1 MLEAFHIG
9 VIDIAIIVITILFL
23 ILGFKN
29 GFIKEVAGIGA
40 FVGAL
45 VLAYFLTDIIRQTFI
60 NLTGLN
66 VLLFDQ
72 LNSALFSNNP
82 SFDFVID
89 PAIPNLNALLTTELV
104 GLGIPEFIAAPL
116 VVDLVQ
122 FNGTLGQAL
131 ATALTNAILFALG
144 YVVTFI
150 LGWLILKVILAQF
163 VKLTEKIKLFKL
175 LDSILGLG
183 MGVIRA
189 SIVIGGGLL
198 IAGLLSLAIPDIQ
211 TFLNQDLALLEP
223 EKISIG
229 KIAFEWLMSTIGNLT
244 NL

>member
-1 MLEAFHIG
+1 MFEAFHVG
-9 VIDIAIIVITILFL
+9 VIDIVIVVITILFL

-29 GFIKEVAGIGA
+29 GFIKELAGIGA
-40 FVGAL
+40 FIGAL
-45 VLAYFLTDIIRQTFI
+45 ILAYFLTDIIRQTLI
-60 NLTGLN
+60 NLTGVN
-66 VLLFDQ
+66 QLLFEQ
-72 LNSALFSNNP
+72 LNNALFSNNP

-89 PAIPNLNALLTTELV
+89 PAIPNLSQLLTSELV
-104 GLGIPEFIAAPL
+104 GLGIPEFIATPL
-116 VVDLVQ
+116 VVNLVQ

-131 ATALTNAILFALG
+131 ATASTNAILFVLG
-144 YVVTFI
+144 YVVTFV
-150 LGWLILKVILAQF
+150 LAWLILKVILAQF
-163 VKLTEKIKLFKL
+163 VKLTEKIKIFKL

-223 EKISIG
+223 EKFSIG
-229 KIAFEWLMSTIGNLT
+229 KFAFEWLMSTIGNLT